1 MKRTRIKPISAK
13 EKARRRK
20 WNELVLYLI
29 QFRARGKCE
38 ECHRS
43 PDFRGLQGHHIIKRS
58 QGGEDTK
65 ENCEILCGRCHAIK
79 GHNLKEVQ

>member
-13 EKARRRK
+13 EKARRKK

-29 QFRARGKCE
+29 QYRARGKCE
-38 ECHRS
+38 SCKKS

-58 QGGEDTK
+58 QGGEDEET
-65 ENCEILCGRCHAIK
+65 NAIVLCGKCHAKAHYILEK
-79 GHNLKEVQ
+79 D